1 MIIIK
6 KYYQENNL
14 EKIFTN
20 IPAPIKEIARILNTE
35 GFQCFLVGGA
45 VRDSIMGFTPKEYDI
60 ATNAKPED
68 VQRIFKYT
76 IPTGIKHGTI
86 LVILDDM
93 HVEITTFRSDGNYS
107 DGRHPDKVE
116 YTASIEDDLPRR
128 DLTINAM
135 AYNILDGNLIDMFDG
150 MKDIKN
156 KIIRSVGNPYERFTE
171 DGLRIMRAIRFATRL
186 NFNIEKETFDAICHS
201 TGMLTS
207 IAYER
212 IREEFNGILISDNP
226 FRGIE
231 LLRKTGI
238 LALIMPE
245 LMQGFG
251 VAQNRFHKYDVYYH
265 ILHTIQAVEPL
276 ETEEL
281 TLLVRLAALFH
292 DIAKPMVQKKVSK
305 QEEPVYYNHEVVGAN
320 VAKKVMRR
328 LKYSNAEIDFVTLL
342 VRQHMFY
349 YQDEW
354 TDGAVRRFMKAVGIE
369 NIKPLLKLREAD
381 RLGSGNR
388 KDKESKAIPKLLARI
403 DKIIEEEN
411 AITVKDLK
419 INGNDLMKEFNLKP
433 GPIVGK
439 ILNYLLDL
447 ILDEPSLN
455 DKEKLIEKTKLFL
468 ESNNLNN

>member
-1 MIIIK
+1 M
-6 KYYQENNL
+6 

-20 IPAPIKEIARILNTE
+20 IPAPIKEIARILNNE
-35 GFQCFLVGGA
+35 SFQCFLVGGA

-135 AYNILDGNLIDMFDG
+135 AYNISDGNLIDMFDG

-455 DKEKLIEKTKLFL
+455 DKEKLMEKTKLFL

>member
-1 MIIIK
+1 MK
-6 KYYQENNL
+6 
-14 EKIFTN
+14 KIFNN
-20 IPAPIKEIARILNTE
+20 IPAPIKEIARILNAK
-35 GFQCFLVGGA
+35 GFQCFLVGGS
-45 VRDSIMGFTPKEYDI
+45 VRDSIMGFIPKEYDI

-68 VQRIFKYT
+68 VQKIFKYT
-76 IPTGIKHGTI
+76 VPTGIKHGTI

-135 AYNILDGNLIDMFDG
+135 AYNVLDGNLIDMFDG
-150 MKDIKN
+150 VKDIEN
-156 KIIRSVGNPYERFTE
+156 KIIRSVGNPYERFSE

-186 NFNIEKETFDAICHS
+186 NFDIEKETFDAICHS
-201 TGMLTS
+201 TEMLTS

-212 IREEFNGILISDNP
+212 IREEFNGILVSDNP
-226 FRGIE
+226 FRGLE

-238 LALIMPE
+238 LNLIMPE

-251 VAQNRFHKYDVYYH
+251 VSQNRFHKYDVYYH
-265 ILHTIQAVEPL
+265 ILHTIQAVEHL

-281 TLLVRLAALFH
+281 TLLVRLSALFH

-305 QEEPVYYNHEVVGAN
+305 QEEPVYYNHEVVGSN
-320 VAKKVMRR
+320 IAKKVMKR

-342 VRQHMFY
+342 VRHHMFY

-354 TDGAVRRFMKAVGIE
+354 TDGAVRRFMKAVGVE

-381 RLGSGNR
+381 RIGSGNR
-388 KDKESKAIPKLLARI
+388 KEKESRAIPKLLARI

-433 GPIVGK
+433 SPIVGK
-439 ILNYLLDL
+439 ILNYLLEL
-447 ILDEPSLN
+447 ILDEPNLN
-455 DKEKLIEKTKLFL
+455 SKECLIEKTRLFL
-468 ESNNLNN
+468 EENNIKNEE

>member
-1 MIIIK
+1 M
-6 KYYQENNL
+6 
-14 EKIFTN
+14 EKIFAD
-20 IPAPIKEIARILNTE
+20 IPAPIKEIAIILNTE
-35 GFQCFLVGGA
+35 GFQCFLVGGS

-93 HVEITTFRSDGNYS
+93 QVEITTFRSDGNYS

-135 AYNILDGNLIDMFDG
+135 AYNVLDGNLIDMFDG

-156 KIIRSVGNPYERFTE
+156 KIVRSVGNPYERFTE
-171 DGLRIMRAIRFATRL
+171 DGLRIMRAIRFATKL
-186 NFNIEKETFDAICHS
+186 NFNIEKETFEAICHS

-320 VAKKVMRR
+320 VAKKIMKR

-354 TDGAVRRFMKAVGIE
+354 TDGAVRRFMKAVGVE

-381 RLGSGNR
+381 RLGGGNR

-419 INGNDLMKEFNLKP
+419 INGNDLMQEFNLKP

-455 DKEKLIEKTKLFL
+455 DKEKLMEKTRIFL

>member
-60 ATNAKPED
+60 TTNAKPED

-86 LVILDDM
+86 LVILDNM

-135 AYNILDGNLIDMFDG
+135 AYNILDGTLIDMFDG

-455 DKEKLIEKTKLFL
+455 DKEKLMEKTKLFL

>member
-1 MIIIK
+1 M
-6 KYYQENNL
+6 
-14 EKIFTN
+14 EKIFAD
-20 IPAPIKEIARILNTE
+20 IPAPIKEIAIILNTE
-35 GFQCFLVGGA
+35 GFQCFLVGGS

-93 HVEITTFRSDGNYS
+93 QVEITTFRSDGNYS

-135 AYNILDGNLIDMFDG
+135 AYNVLDGNLIDMFNG

-171 DGLRIMRAIRFATRL
+171 DGLRIMRAIRFATKL
-186 NFNIEKETFDAICHS
+186 NFNIEKETFEAICHS

-320 VAKKVMRR
+320 VAKKIMKR

-354 TDGAVRRFMKAVGIE
+354 TDGAVRRFMKAVGVE

-419 INGNDLMKEFNLKP
+419 INGNDLMQEFNLKP

-455 DKEKLIEKTKLFL
+455 DKEKLMEKTRIFL

>member
-1 MIIIK
+1 M
-6 KYYQENNL
+6 
-14 EKIFTN
+14 EKIFTD
-20 IPAPIKEIARILNTE
+20 IPAPIKEIARILNME
-35 GFQCFLVGGA
+35 GFQCFLVGGS
-45 VRDSIMGFTPKEYDI
+45 VRDSIMGFTPNEYDI

-135 AYNILDGNLIDMFDG
+135 AYNVLDGTLIDMFDG

-171 DGLRIMRAIRFATRL
+171 DGLRIMRAIRFATKL
-186 NFNIEKETFDAICHS
+186 NFNIEKETFEAICHS

-212 IREEFNGILISDNP
+212 IREEFNRILISDNP

-238 LALIMPE
+238 LVLIMPE

-251 VAQNRFHKYDVYYH
+251 VSQNRFHKYDVYYH

-320 VAKKVMRR
+320 VAKKIMRR

-455 DKEKLIEKTKLFL
+455 DKEKLMEKTKLFL

>member
-1 MIIIK
+1 M
-6 KYYQENNL
+6 
-14 EKIFTN
+14 EKIFAD
-20 IPAPIKEIARILNTE
+20 IPAPIKEIAIILNTE
-35 GFQCFLVGGA
+35 GFQCFLVGGS

-60 ATNAKPED
+60 ATDAKPED

-93 HVEITTFRSDGNYS
+93 QVEITTFRSDGNYS

-135 AYNILDGNLIDMFDG
+135 AYNVLDGNLIDMFDG

-156 KIIRSVGNPYERFTE
+156 KIVRSVGNPYERFTE
-171 DGLRIMRAIRFATRL
+171 DGLRIMRAIRFATKL
-186 NFNIEKETFDAICHS
+186 NFNIEKETFEAICHS

-320 VAKKVMRR
+320 VAKKIMKR

-354 TDGAVRRFMKAVGIE
+354 TDGAVRRFMKAVGVE

-419 INGNDLMKEFNLKP
+419 INGNDLMQEFNLKP

-455 DKEKLIEKTKLFL
+455 DKEKLMEKTRIFL

>member
-60 ATNAKPED
+60 TTNAKPED

-135 AYNILDGNLIDMFDG
+135 AYNISDGNLIDMFDG

-455 DKEKLIEKTKLFL
+455 DKEKLMEKTKIFL

>member
-1 MIIIK
+1 M
-6 KYYQENNL
+6 
-14 EKIFTN
+14 EKIFTD
-20 IPAPIKEIARILNTE
+20 IPAPIKEIARILNAE
-35 GFQCFLVGGA
+35 SFQCFLVGGA

-60 ATNAKPED
+60 TSDAKPED

-135 AYNILDGNLIDMFDG
+135 AYNVLDGTLIDMFDG

-171 DGLRIMRAIRFATRL
+171 DGLRIMRAIRFATKL
-186 NFNIEKETFDAICHS
+186 NFNIEKETFEAICHS
-201 TGMLTS
+201 TWMLSS

-251 VAQNRFHKYDVYYH
+251 VSQNKFHKYDVYYH
-265 ILHTIQAVEPL
+265 ILHTIQAVDPL

-388 KDKESKAIPKLLARI
+388 KDKESKAIPKLLSRI

-455 DKEKLIEKTKLFL
+455 DKEKLMEKTKLFL

>member
-1 MIIIK
+1 M
-6 KYYQENNL
+6 
-14 EKIFTN
+14 EKIFTD
-20 IPAPIKEIARILNTE
+20 IPAPIKEIARILNME
-35 GFQCFLVGGA
+35 GFQCFLVGGS
-45 VRDSIMGFTPKEYDI
+45 VRDSIMGFTPNEYDI

-135 AYNILDGNLIDMFDG
+135 AYNVLDGTLIDMFDG

-156 KIIRSVGNPYERFTE
+156 KIIRSVGHPYERFTE
-171 DGLRIMRAIRFATRL
+171 DGLRIMRAIRFATKL
-186 NFNIEKETFDAICHS
+186 NFNIEKETFEAICHS

-212 IREEFNGILISDNP
+212 IREEFNRILISDNP

-238 LALIMPE
+238 LVLIMPE

-251 VAQNRFHKYDVYYH
+251 VSQNKFHKYDVYYH

-320 VAKKVMRR
+320 VAKKIMKR

-455 DKEKLIEKTKLFL
+455 DKEKLMEKTKLFL

>member
-1 MIIIK
+1 M
-6 KYYQENNL
+6 
-14 EKIFTN
+14 EKIFTD
-20 IPAPIKEIARILNTE
+20 IPAPIKEIARILNAE
-35 GFQCFLVGGA
+35 SFQCFLVGGA

-60 ATNAKPED
+60 TSDAKPED

-135 AYNILDGNLIDMFDG
+135 AYNVLDGTLIDMFDG

-171 DGLRIMRAIRFATRL
+171 DGLRIMRAIRFATKL
-186 NFNIEKETFDAICHS
+186 NFNIEKETFEAICHS
-201 TGMLTS
+201 TGMLSS

-251 VAQNRFHKYDVYYH
+251 VSQNKFHKYDVYYH
-265 ILHTIQAVEPL
+265 ILHTIQAVDPL

-388 KDKESKAIPKLLARI
+388 KDKESKAIPKLLSRI

-455 DKEKLIEKTKLFL
+455 DKEKLMEKTKLFL

>member
-1 MIIIK
+1 M
-6 KYYQENNL
+6 
-14 EKIFTN
+14 EKIFTD
-20 IPAPIKEIARILNTE
+20 IPAPIKEIARILNME
-35 GFQCFLVGGA
+35 GFQCFLVGGS
-45 VRDSIMGFTPKEYDI
+45 VRDSIMGFTPNEYDI

-135 AYNILDGNLIDMFDG
+135 AYNVLDGTLIDMFDG

-171 DGLRIMRAIRFATRL
+171 DGLRIMRAIRFATKL
-186 NFNIEKETFDAICHS
+186 NFNIEKETFEAICHS

-251 VAQNRFHKYDVYYH
+251 VSQNRYHKYDVYYH
-265 ILHTIQAVEPL
+265 ILHTIQSVEPL

-320 VAKKVMRR
+320 VAKKIMRR

-455 DKEKLIEKTKLFL
+455 DKEKLMEKTKLFL

>member
-1 MIIIK
+1 M
-6 KYYQENNL
+6 
-14 EKIFTN
+14 EKIFTD
-20 IPAPIKEIARILNTE
+20 IPAQVKEIARILNME
-35 GFQCFLVGGA
+35 GFQCFLVGGS

-60 ATNAKPED
+60 ATDAKPED

-76 IPTGIKHGTI
+76 IPTGIKHGTV

-107 DGRHPDKVE
+107 DGRHPDRVE

-135 AYNILDGNLIDMFDG
+135 AYNVLDGALIDMFDG

-171 DGLRIMRAIRFATRL
+171 DGLRIMRAIRFATKL
-186 NFNIEKETFDAICHS
+186 NFNIEKETFDAICRS
-201 TGMLTS
+201 TGMLAS

-320 VAKKVMRR
+320 VAKKIMKR
-328 LKYSNAEIDFVTLL
+328 LKYSNAEIDFVALL

-354 TDGAVRRFMKAVGIE
+354 TDGAVRRFMRAVGIE

-403 DKIIEEEN
+403 DKIIKEEN

-433 GPIVGK
+433 GPIIGK

-447 ILDEPSLN
+447 ILDEPNLN
-455 DKEKLIEKTKLFL
+455 DKEKLIEKTRFFL

>member
-1 MIIIK
+1 M
-6 KYYQENNL
+6 
-14 EKIFTN
+14 EKIFTD
-20 IPAPIKEIARILNTE
+20 IPAQVKEIARILNME
-35 GFQCFLVGGA
+35 GFQCFLVGGS

-60 ATNAKPED
+60 ATDAKPED

-76 IPTGIKHGTI
+76 IPTGIKHGTV

-107 DGRHPDKVE
+107 DGRHPDRVE

-135 AYNILDGNLIDMFDG
+135 AYNVLDGALIDMFDG

-156 KIIRSVGNPYERFTE
+156 KMIRSVGNPYERFTE
-171 DGLRIMRAIRFATRL
+171 DGLRIMRAIRFATKL
-186 NFNIEKETFDAICHS
+186 NFNIEKETIDAICRS
-201 TGMLTS
+201 TGMLAS

-251 VAQNRFHKYDVYYH
+251 VSQNKFHKYDVYYH

-320 VAKKVMRR
+320 VAKKIMKR
-328 LKYSNAEIDFVTLL
+328 LKYSNAEIDFVALL

-354 TDGAVRRFMKAVGIE
+354 TDGAVRRFMRAVGIE

-403 DKIIEEEN
+403 DKIIKEEN

-433 GPIVGK
+433 GPIIGK

-447 ILDEPSLN
+447 ILDEPNLN
-455 DKEKLIEKTKLFL
+455 DKEKLIEKTRFFL